1 MSQKS
6 VSIFCSHKLSSHNM
20 RSQRSCSEK
29 PKMKGSLNL
38 FSCITTGHH
47 IAFFFPFF
55 LSKTGNELTE
65 AFMID
70 TKEWV
75 LYSQKKVSAEAEPL
89 LPVGVL
95 SAFGKYKWY
104 SPLSHVLE
112 EVTIAAFLTFF
123 IKNHRIMK
131 P

>member
-38 FSCITTGHH
+38 FSCVTTGRH
-47 IAFFFPFF
+47 IAFFSFF
-55 LSKTGNELTE
+55 RSKTGNELTE

-70 TKEWV
+70 AKEWV
-75 LYSQKKVSAEAEPL
+75 LYSQKQVSAEAEPL

-112 EVTIAAFLTFF
+112 VTIAAFLTFY
-123 IKNHRIMK
+123 IKNHRITK